1 MCLAQDWATDKV
13 GDKQLRCYFGE
24 DYSAE
29 GKLGKMQEKQLWEV
43 LVARKE
49 QPAMKRNG
57 MGSGHEEDNK
67 KITSADYTYDE
78 IILSEKP
85 LNLYDSIAKLQ
96 C

>member
-13 GDKQLRCYFGE
+13 GDKQLWCYFGE

-49 QPAMKRNG
+49 QPGMKRNS
-57 MGSGHEEDNK
+57 MGSGHEEGQDNK
-67 KITSADYTYDE
+67 
-78 IILSEKP
+78 
-85 LNLYDSIAKLQ
+85 